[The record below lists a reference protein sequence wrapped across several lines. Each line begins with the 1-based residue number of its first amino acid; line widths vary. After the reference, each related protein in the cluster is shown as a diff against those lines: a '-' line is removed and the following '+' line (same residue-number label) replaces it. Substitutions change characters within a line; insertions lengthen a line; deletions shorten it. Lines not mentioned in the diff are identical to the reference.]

1 MADSSV
7 SETTQLLRA
16 WAEGDERALEALIPR
31 VYRELRRLAGHCA
44 KNERPERT
52 LQVSDLVHEAYIHL
66 ADLSRLDWQH
76 RNHFFAV
83 SATLMRRILVDR
95 ARKRIAGKRGERVQ
109 GIDVEQALDVSS
121 KRPAEIVALDDAL
134 NELARLAPRKA
145 RIVELRFFAGI
156 EVKETAEV
164 VGVSPETVM
173 RDWRVAKAWLLK
185 ELTAV

>member
-1 MADSSV
+1 
-7 SETTQLLRA
+7 
-16 WAEGDERALEALIPR
+16 
-31 VYRELRRLAGHCA
+31 
-44 KNERPERT
+44 
-52 LQVSDLVHEAYIHL
+52 
-66 ADLSRLDWQH
+66 
-76 RNHFFAV
+76 
-83 SATLMRRILVDR
+83 VDR

-145 RIVELRFFAGI
+145 RIVELRFFAGL

-173 RDWRVAKAWLLK
+173 RDWKVAKAWLLK